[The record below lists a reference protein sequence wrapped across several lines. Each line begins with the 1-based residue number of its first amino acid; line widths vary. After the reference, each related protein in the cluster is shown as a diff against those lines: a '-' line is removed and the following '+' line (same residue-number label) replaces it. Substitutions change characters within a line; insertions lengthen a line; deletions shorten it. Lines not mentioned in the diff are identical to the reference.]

1 MKSGKGL
8 ISFPVLPWACSRSRI
23 AVCRSHSC
31 RSFTK
36 STQQLAD
43 EEKPQR
49 TRRSPLSQDLLGS
62 SMHREILGSMANSS
76 QSNIKTSSQR
86 KKSRLDPAAALDN
99 AFDTSRGKPRGT
111 ESISPLDYQSS
122 VLNPENNIGDEE
134 EKIPHHFHILTHRH
148 NTHITLTKPNRD
160 PLISVSTGNIG
171 IRKGKRGE
179 YDSAYQLTAYVL
191 SRIQDQGLL
200 AEIERLELVMRGFG
214 KGRDAVTKAIMGSE
228 GRIIRK
234 KIIRVTDST
243 RLKFG
248 GTRSR
253 KPRRL

>member
-1 MKSGKGL
+1 MKSTKRL
-8 ISFPVLPWACSRSRI
+8 ISFQIAPWTCLRNHVVVDKLQSY
-23 AVCRSHSC
+23 

-36 STQQLAD
+36 STLQLVD
-43 EEKPQR
+43 EEKPSSR
-49 TRRSPLSQDLLGS
+49 GSPLSQDLLGT
-62 SMHREILGSMANSS
+62 SMHRGILGSMAEVSRPKDQAS
-76 QSNIKTSSQR
+76 AQR
-86 KKSRLDPAAALDN
+86 KKARLDPAAALDN
-99 AFDTSRGKPRGT
+99 AFDTSRKKPRSA
-111 ESISPLDYQSS
+111 ESISPVEYESS
-122 VLNPENNIGDEE
+122 VLNPENDFGDDED
-134 EKIPHHFHILTHRH
+134 KIPHHFHIFTHRH

-228 GRIIRK
+228 GRIIRN